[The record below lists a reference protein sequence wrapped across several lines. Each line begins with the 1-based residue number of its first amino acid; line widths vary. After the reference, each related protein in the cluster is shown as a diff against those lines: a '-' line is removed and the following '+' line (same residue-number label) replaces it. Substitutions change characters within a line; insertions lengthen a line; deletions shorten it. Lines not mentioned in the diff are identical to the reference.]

1 MTMGTLNKRLV
12 PSMDPRS
19 GGGKGKGQKQE
30 SMIIEPERREAFMIS
45 PAPLCMDDYA
55 YQESLSDL
63 FTRKV
68 PGQQVQYEEGN
79 LDPKTFAQPW
89 VF

>member
-1 MTMGTLNKRLV
+1 
-12 PSMDPRS
+12 
-19 GGGKGKGQKQE
+19 
-30 SMIIEPERREAFMIS
+30 MIIEPERREAFKIS